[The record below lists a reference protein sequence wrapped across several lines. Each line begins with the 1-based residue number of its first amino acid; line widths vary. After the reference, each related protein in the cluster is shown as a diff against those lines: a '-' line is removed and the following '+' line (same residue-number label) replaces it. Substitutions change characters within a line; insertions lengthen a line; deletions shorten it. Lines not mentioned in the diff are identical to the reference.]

1 MRSSQFTVTDVRSI
15 IVAADDINRTV
26 YVNVTGNTAIAVGGS
41 DVTYANG
48 LIFEKHVTPHQ
59 TFVPLKETLYA
70 VCDTGA
76 TADVRVLLPNG
87 D

>member
-1 MRSSQFTVTDVRSI
+1 MRSLQFTVSDTRSI

-26 YVNVTGNTAIAVGGS
+26 YINVTGNTAIAVGGS
-41 DVTYANG
+41 NVTYANG
-48 LIFEKHVTPHQ
+48 LIFEKHETPHEV
-59 TFVPLKETLYA
+59 FVPLKETLYA

-76 TADVRVLLPNG
+76 TADTRLLLPNA

>member
-1 MRSSQFTVTDVRSI
+1 MRSLQFTVTAERSI

-26 YVNVTGNTAIAVGGS
+26 YINVTGNTAIAVGGS
-41 DVTYANG
+41 NVTYANG
-48 LIFEKHVTPHQ
+48 LIFEKHDTPHEV
-59 TFVPLKETLYA
+59 FVPLKELLYA

-76 TADVRVLLPNG
+76 SADVRVLLPNG